1 MASSSEVNRLEIA
14 NEQIAAL
21 QQDLNNVR
29 RQERYATSVAR
40 MAASLTSQ
48 RSLPLTLTA
57 LAEEIVQSDE
67 VVGVQVLLHEPVS
80 GKLHMLGTA
89 GFPSS
94 QSSSFYA
101 KLKECERL
109 SADLQMLNAFRLS
122 EPIVLANRYEK
133 VMSDPAWAPLHDYH
147 RSPRWD
153 AFASIPIIVRGATV
167 GILNAFVAPGF
178 EVDEWSYGF
187 LRSMAE
193 QAAFAIDYSSLLEDE
208 RQAAQRQERQRLARD
223 LHDSVV
229 QQVFSIGMLSQTVSI
244 LAQNGDRDVLGKISD
259 VSRDLEEITGLVL
272 KDLRMLVAQLKPTV
286 VDEGGL
292 REALGR
298 LEATTHRQTGVDIRL
313 SIPHVVDDLV
323 REFAEDLYHVIAE
336 AMHNA
341 IKHTSANQVDI
352 TVTHDD
358 LLRVTIADNGAA
370 MAHRTDPEHESSI
383 VDGTLSGNGVSIMRE
398 RVEQWQGELFV
409 DFQAAQGATV
419 SVVVPLHVRNSVG
432 DNASE

>member
-1 MASSSEVNRLEIA
+1 MARSSEHSGQEA
-14 NEQIAAL
+14 AKEQIAAL
-21 QQDLNNVR
+21 EQDLNNVR

-67 VVGVQVLLHEPVS
+67 VVGVQVLVHETAS

-109 SADLQMLNAFRLS
+109 SADLQMLKAFRLS
-122 EPIVLANRYEK
+122 KSIVLANRYEK
-133 VMSDPAWAPLHDYH
+133 VMSDPSWAPLHDYH

-153 AFASIPIIVRGATV
+153 AFASIPIIVRGTTV

-178 EVDEWSYGF
+178 DVDEWSFDF
-187 LRSMAE
+187 LTSMAE
-193 QAAFAIDYSSLLEDE
+193 QAAFAIDYASLLEEE
-208 RQAAQRQERQRLARD
+208 RQAAQRQERERLARD

-244 LAQNGDRDVLGKISD
+244 LAQDGDQNVLEKISD
-259 VSRDLEEITGLVL
+259 VSRDLEDITGLVL

-286 VDEGGL
+286 IDEGGL
-292 REALGR
+292 REALDR
-298 LEATTHRQTGVDIRL
+298 LEATTHRQTGVNISL
-313 SIPHVVDDLV
+313 SISDAVDDLV
-323 REFAEDLYHVIAE
+323 SECAEDLFHVIAE
-336 AMHNA
+336 AVHNA
-341 IKHTSANQVDI
+341 VKHTSANQIDI
-352 TVTHDD
+352 TITHAE
-358 LLRVTIADNGAA
+358 LLRITIADNGTA
-370 MAHRTDPEHESSI
+370 MAHRTDPEHDSPPS
-383 VDGTLSGNGVSIMRE
+383 DGSLSGKGMSIMRE

-419 SVVVPLHVRNSVG
+419 SAVMPLHARNSVS
-432 DNASE
+432 DDAAE